1 MRKCNFSYSFIF
13 IIPFVELIL
22 SPTDQLEKKKKKK
35 NAIPIIG
42 KETITDF
49 C

>member
-22 SPTDQLEKKKKKK
+22 SPTDQLEKKKKK
-35 NAIPIIG
+35 NDIPIIG

>member
-22 SPTDQLEKKKKKK
+22 SPTDQLEKKKK

-49 C
+49 N

>member
-22 SPTDQLEKKKKKK
+22 SPTDQLEKKK